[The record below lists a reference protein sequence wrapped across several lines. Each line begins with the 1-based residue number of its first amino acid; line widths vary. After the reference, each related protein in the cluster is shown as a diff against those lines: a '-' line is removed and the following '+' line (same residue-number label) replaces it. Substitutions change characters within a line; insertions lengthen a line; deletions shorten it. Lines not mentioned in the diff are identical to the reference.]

1 MGTTY
6 ISHLHTYTY
15 NMNSLLILS
24 CVFGLALARPQ
35 EIFSYSAD
43 SHAQSASGDAGNAV
57 EGSYSYTAPNGD
69 EIVVTYTAD
78 AENGYVA
85 KSSALPVAP
94 EVPAFEFDP
103 AVLPVAP
110 EVPAFEFDPVV
121 LPVAPEVPAYEA
133 PALPVAPKV
142 AEVAPLEAPKA
153 YTFVGPHTIA
163 APAAV
168 AHHVPA
174 YVPALAYNHVLPAAP
189 AYYPYNLG
197 YSYLPYGPHP
207 YLIKV
212 ADKPAEE

>member
-57 EGSYSYTAPNGD
+57 EGSYSYTTPNGD

-110 EVPAFEFDPVV
+110 EVPEYDAPA
-121 LPVAPEVPAYEA
+121 LPVAPEVP
-133 PALPVAPKV
+133 
-142 AEVAPLEAPKA
+142 EVAPLEAPKA

-163 APAAV
+163 APVAHHFPAAV
-168 AHHVPA
+168 AYNVAPA
-174 YVPALAYNHVLPAAP
+174 YTHVAPAFHAAP

-197 YSYLPYGPHP
+197 YNYLPYGPHP

>member
-1 MGTTY
+1 MGILPLLQTY
-6 ISHLHTYTY
+6 FTSLASTEKYS
-15 NMNSLLILS
+15 NMNSVLIFI
-24 CVFGLALARPQ
+24 CVFGAALARPG
-35 EIFSYSAD
+35 EIFSYEAD
-43 SHAQSASGDAGNAV
+43 THAQSASGDAGNSV

-78 AENGYVA
+78 ENGYVA

-110 EVPAFEFDPVV
+110 EVPA
-121 LPVAPEVPAYEA
+121 YEA
-133 PALPVAPKV
+133 PALPVAPEV
-142 AEVAPLEAPKA
+142 PEVAPLEAPKA

>member
-110 EVPAFEFDPVV
+110 EVPA
-121 LPVAPEVPAYEA
+121 YEA
-133 PALPVAPKV
+133 PALPVAPEV
-142 AEVAPLEAPKA
+142 PEVAALEAPKA

>member
-43 SHAQSASGDAGNAV
+43 SHAQSASGDAGNSV

-94 EVPAFEFDP
+94 EVP
-103 AVLPVAP
+103 
-110 EVPAFEFDPVV
+110 VV
-121 LPVAPEVPAYEA
+121 E
-133 PALPVAPKV
+133 
-142 AEVAPLEAPKA
+142 PLVAPKA
-153 YTFVGPHTIA
+153 YTFIGPETIE
-163 APAAV
+163 
-168 AHHVPA
+168 VPA
-174 YVPALAYNHVLPAAP
+174 HPFPHHF
-189 AYYPYNLG
+189 G
-197 YSYLPYGPHP
+197 YSHLPYAHLP
-207 YLIKV
+207 YALPL
-212 ADKPAEE
+212 AH

>member
-69 EIVVTYTAD
+69 EIVVTYTTD

-110 EVPAFEFDPVV
+110 EVPAF
-121 LPVAPEVPAYEA
+121 EA

>member
-1 MGTTY
+1 MGILPLLQTY
-6 ISHLHTYTY
+6 FTSLASTEKYS
-15 NMNSLLILS
+15 NMNSVLIFI
-24 CVFGLALARPQ
+24 CVFGAALARPG
-35 EIFSYSAD
+35 EIFSYEAD
-43 SHAQSASGDAGNAV
+43 THAQSASGDAGNSV

-78 AENGYVA
+78 ENGYIA
-85 KSSALPVAP
+85 KSNALPVAP

-110 EVPAFEFDPVV
+110 EVPAYTAPA
-121 LPVAPEVPAYEA
+121 LPVAPEVPA
-133 PALPVAPKV
+133 VAPV
-142 AEVAPLEAPKA
+142 EAPKA

>member
-43 SHAQSASGDAGNAV
+43 SHAQSASGDAGNSV

-85 KSSALPVAP
+85 KRSALPVAP

-110 EVPAFEFDPVV
+110 EVPEYD
-121 LPVAPEVPAYEA
+121 A
-133 PALPVAPKV
+133 PALPEVP
-142 AEVAPLEAPKA
+142 EVAPLEAPKA
-153 YTFVGPHTIA
+153 YPFVGPHTIA
-163 APAAV
+163 APVAHHFPAAV
-168 AHHVPA
+168 AYNVAPA
-174 YVPALAYNHVLPAAP
+174 YTHVAPAFHAAP

-197 YSYLPYGPHP
+197 YNYLPYGPHP

>member
-15 NMNSLLILS
+15 NMNSMLIFVCLI
-24 CVFGLALARPQ
+24 GAALARPQ
-35 EIFSYSAD
+35 EIFSYEAD
-43 SHAQSASGDAGNAV
+43 THAQSASGDAGNSV

-110 EVPAFEFDPVV
+110 EVPAFEFDPAV
-121 LPVAPEVPAYEA
+121 LPVVPEVPD
-133 PALPVAPKV
+133 
-142 AEVAPLEAPKA
+142 VAPLEAPKA

>member
-1 MGTTY
+1 MGTTH

-110 EVPAFEFDPVV
+110 EVPEYDAPA
-121 LPVAPEVPAYEA
+121 LPVAPEVP
-133 PALPVAPKV
+133 
-142 AEVAPLEAPKA
+142 EVAPLEAPKA

-163 APAAV
+163 APVAHHFPAAV
-168 AHHVPA
+168 AYNVAPA
-174 YVPALAYNHVLPAAP
+174 YTHAAP

-197 YSYLPYGPHP
+197 YNYLTYGPHP
-207 YLIKV
+207 YLVKV
-212 ADKPAEE
+212 ADKPAE

>member
-43 SHAQSASGDAGNAV
+43 SHAHSASGDAGNAV

-110 EVPAFEFDPVV
+110 EVPAYSPPAA
-121 LPVAPEVPAYEA
+121 PVAPEVPT
-133 PALPVAPKV
+133 V
-142 AEVAPLEAPKA
+142 EAPKPHS
-153 YTFVGPHTIA
+153 FVVPH
-163 APAAV
+163 
-168 AHHVPA
+168 H
-174 YVPALAYNHVLPAAP
+174 LPAHP
-189 AYYPYNLG
+189 F
-197 YSYLPYGPHP
+197 PHHF
-207 YLIKV
+207 
-212 ADKPAEE
+212 